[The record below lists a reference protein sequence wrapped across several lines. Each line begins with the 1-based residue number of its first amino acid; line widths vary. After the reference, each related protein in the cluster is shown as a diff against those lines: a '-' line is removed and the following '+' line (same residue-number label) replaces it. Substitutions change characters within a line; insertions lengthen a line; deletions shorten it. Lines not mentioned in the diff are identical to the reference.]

1 MAGGTV
7 PVPTPETGPFW
18 AGTLAG
24 ELRVQRCGR
33 CGRHYFYPRPFCRY
47 CQSADVTWQVVS
59 GGGRLVSYV
68 INYRPLPPADPAE
81 PQVIA
86 LVELDEGPR
95 MLTNIVGVPP
105 EPGQLPLDA
114 RVQVEFQPRGD
125 QALPVFRLTGA
136 PAPAPA
142 ATSLPA
148 EASRPVPPAAPRPS
162 RGQPAGMH
170 GGNVAI
176 IGASETRDVGVLPDR
191 SVIQLHAEAALAAL
205 VDAGLTAADVDGV
218 ATAGPLPLE
227 VSHHLGITPRWL
239 DGTMVGGC
247 SFMLHVRHAAAA
259 IAAGAASVVLVT
271 HGESG
276 RSRVGAGGYRAN
288 PASAQGQFEAPF
300 GALAP
305 YATFTVPALRF
316 LRERGMSRRDL
327 AEVVVA
333 QREWA
338 AGNPRA
344 LRRTLVT
351 ADQVLA
357 GVPIAYPFTRDMCCV
372 VTDGGGALVL
382 TSAERAADLPS
393 GRPAVYLLGSGEASE
408 APLMSQMDDVGSFGA
423 FRRASAEAF
432 ATAGVGHA
440 DIGHFMGYDAFAHL
454 PLYMLEDV
462 GFVGR
467 GESGAFIAEGHTRK
481 GGRLPMNT
489 NGGGLSY
496 THTGMYGMFAI
507 QEAVRQ
513 LRGQAAVPV
522 PGLTISFVQGVGMYF
537 GAAGSLVLSN
547 RRP

>member
-1 MAGGTV
+1 MT
-7 PVPTPETGPFW
+7 
-18 AGTLAG
+18 
-24 ELRVQRCGR
+24 
-33 CGRHYFYPRPFCRY
+33 
-47 CQSADVTWQVVS
+47 
-59 GGGRLVSYV
+59 
-68 INYRPLPPADPAE
+68 
-81 PQVIA
+81 
-86 LVELDEGPR
+86 
-95 MLTNIVGVPP
+95 
-105 EPGQLPLDA
+105 
-114 RVQVEFQPRGD
+114 
-125 QALPVFRLTGA
+125 
-136 PAPAPA
+136 
-142 ATSLPA
+142 
-148 EASRPVPPAAPRPS
+148 
-162 RGQPAGMH
+162 GMH

-176 IGASETRDVGVLPDR
+176 IGASETREVGVLPDR
-191 SVIQLHAEAALAAL
+191 SMIQLHAEAALAAL
-205 VDAGLTAADVDGV
+205 ADAGLAAADVDGV

-259 IAAGAASVVLVT
+259 IAAGEASVVLIT

-276 RSRVGAGGYRAN
+276 RSRIGAGAYRAN
-288 PASAQGQFEAPF
+288 PASARGQFEAPF

-305 YATFTVPALRF
+305 YATFTVPAQRF
-316 LRERGMSRRDL
+316 LHERGMSRRDL

-338 AGNPRA
+338 VDNPRA
-344 LRRTLVT
+344 FRRKPVT
-351 ADQVLA
+351 VEQVLA
-357 GVPIAYPFTRDMCCV
+357 GPPIAYPFTRDMCCV

-382 TSAERAADLPS
+382 TSAERAADLP
-393 GRPAVYLLGSGEASE
+393 GGKDAVYLLGSGESSE

-432 ATAGVGHA
+432 ATAEVGHA
-440 DIGHFMGYDAFAHL
+440 DINHFMGYDAFAHL

-467 GESGAFIAEGHTRK
+467 GESGAFIADGHTRK
-481 GGRLPMNT
+481 GGSLPMNT

-513 LRGQAAVPV
+513 LRGQAAVQV
-522 PGLTISFVQGVGMYF
+522 PGVTISFVQGVGMF
-537 GAAGSLVLSN
+537 FAAAGSLVLSN

>member
-1 MAGGTV
+1 
-7 PVPTPETGPFW
+7 
-18 AGTLAG
+18 
-24 ELRVQRCGR
+24 
-33 CGRHYFYPRPFCRY
+33 
-47 CQSADVTWQVVS
+47 
-59 GGGRLVSYV
+59 
-68 INYRPLPPADPAE
+68 
-81 PQVIA
+81 
-86 LVELDEGPR
+86 
-95 MLTNIVGVPP
+95 
-105 EPGQLPLDA
+105 
-114 RVQVEFQPRGD
+114 
-125 QALPVFRLTGA
+125 
-136 PAPAPA
+136 
-142 ATSLPA
+142 
-148 EASRPVPPAAPRPS
+148 
-162 RGQPAGMH
+162 MH

-176 IGASETRDVGVLPDR
+176 IGASETREVGVLPDR
-191 SVIQLHAEAALAAL
+191 SVIQLHAEAALLAL
-205 VDAGLTAADVDGV
+205 ADAGLRAADVDGV

-227 VSHHLGITPRWL
+227 VSHHIGITPGWL

-259 IAAGAASVVLVT
+259 IAAGEASVVLIT

-276 RSRVGAGGYRAN
+276 RSRVGAGGYRAS

-316 LRERGMSRRDL
+316 LHERGMSRRDL

-338 AGNPRA
+338 AGSPRA
-344 LRRTLVT
+344 FRRKPVT
-351 ADQVLA
+351 VEQVLD
-357 GVPIAYPFTRDMCCV
+357 GPPIAYPFTRDMCCV

-382 TSAERAADLPS
+382 TSAERAADLP
-393 GRPAVYLLGSGEASE
+393 GGGHAVYLLGSGEASE
-408 APLMSQMDDVGSFGA
+408 APLVSQMDDVGSFGA

-432 ATAGVGHA
+432 ASAGVGHA

-467 GESGAFIAEGHTRK
+467 GESGAFIADGHTRK
-481 GGRLPMNT
+481 GGSLPMNT

-513 LRGQAAVPV
+513 LRGEAAAQV
-522 PGLTISFVQGVGMYF
+522 PGVTISFVQGVGGF
-537 GAAGSLVLSN
+537 FWAAGSLVLSN
-547 RRP
+547 RQP

>member
-1 MAGGTV
+1 MT
-7 PVPTPETGPFW
+7 
-18 AGTLAG
+18 
-24 ELRVQRCGR
+24 
-33 CGRHYFYPRPFCRY
+33 
-47 CQSADVTWQVVS
+47 
-59 GGGRLVSYV
+59 
-68 INYRPLPPADPAE
+68 
-81 PQVIA
+81 
-86 LVELDEGPR
+86 
-95 MLTNIVGVPP
+95 
-105 EPGQLPLDA
+105 
-114 RVQVEFQPRGD
+114 
-125 QALPVFRLTGA
+125 
-136 PAPAPA
+136 
-142 ATSLPA
+142 
-148 EASRPVPPAAPRPS
+148 
-162 RGQPAGMH
+162 GMH

-176 IGASETRDVGVLPDR
+176 IGASETREVGVLPDR
-191 SVIQLHAEAALAAL
+191 SMIQLHAEAALAAL
-205 VDAGLTAADVDGV
+205 ADAGLTAADVDGV

-259 IAAGAASVVLVT
+259 IAAGEASVVLIT

-276 RSRVGAGGYRAN
+276 RSRVGAGAYRAN

-305 YATFTVPALRF
+305 YATFTVPAQRF
-316 LRERGMSRRDL
+316 LHERGMSRRDL

-338 AGNPRA
+338 VDNPRA
-344 LRRTLVT
+344 FRRKPVT
-351 ADQVLA
+351 VEQVLA
-357 GVPIAYPFTRDMCCV
+357 GPPIAYPFTRDMCCV

-382 TSAERAADLPS
+382 TSAERAADLP
-393 GRPAVYLLGSGEASE
+393 GGKDAVYLLGSGESSE

-440 DIGHFMGYDAFAHL
+440 DIDHFMGYDAFAHL

-467 GESGAFIAEGHTRK
+467 GESGAFIADGHTRK
-481 GGRLPMNT
+481 GGSLPMNT

-513 LRGQAAVPV
+513 LRGQAAVQV
-522 PGLTISFVQGVGMYF
+522 PGVTISFVQGVGMF
-537 GAAGSLVLSN
+537 FAAAGSLVLSN

>member
-1 MAGGTV
+1 MT
-7 PVPTPETGPFW
+7 
-18 AGTLAG
+18 
-24 ELRVQRCGR
+24 
-33 CGRHYFYPRPFCRY
+33 
-47 CQSADVTWQVVS
+47 
-59 GGGRLVSYV
+59 
-68 INYRPLPPADPAE
+68 
-81 PQVIA
+81 
-86 LVELDEGPR
+86 
-95 MLTNIVGVPP
+95 
-105 EPGQLPLDA
+105 
-114 RVQVEFQPRGD
+114 
-125 QALPVFRLTGA
+125 
-136 PAPAPA
+136 
-142 ATSLPA
+142 
-148 EASRPVPPAAPRPS
+148 
-162 RGQPAGMH
+162 GMH

-191 SVIQLHAEAALAAL
+191 SMIQLHAEAALAAL
-205 VDAGLTAADVDGV
+205 ADAGLTAADVDGV

-227 VSHHLGITPRWL
+227 VSHHLGVTPRWL

-259 IAAGAASVVLVT
+259 IAAGAASVVLIT

-276 RSRVGAGGYRAN
+276 RSRVGVGAYRAN

-316 LRERGMSRRDL
+316 LHERGMSRRDL

-338 AGNPRA
+338 VGNPRA
-344 LRRTLVT
+344 LRRTPVT
-351 ADQVLA
+351 AEQVLV
-357 GVPIAYPFTRDMCCV
+357 GPPIAYPFTRDMCCV

-382 TSAERAADLPS
+382 TSAERAADLP
-393 GRPAVYLLGSGEASE
+393 GGNHAVYLLGSGEASE

-432 ATAGVGHA
+432 ATAGVSHA

-454 PLYMLEDV
+454 PLYMLEDA

-467 GESGAFIAEGHTRK
+467 GESGAFIADGHTRK
-481 GGRLPMNT
+481 GGSLPMNT

-522 PGLTISFVQGVGMYF
+522 PGVTISFVQGVGMFF
-537 GAAGSLVLSN
+537 GAAGSLVLSS